1 MKEDRPVETLKV
13 VITRGDRLVYLDLNL
28 VDVAHRRTLCPEECL
43 IPLCCFFTPNFVFNR
58 LTLCSSVG
66 IPAKVSYES
75 QLASHGGV
83 DTKVTEPETAMR
95 IKALC
100 CKAKFEPD

>member
-1 MKEDRPVETLKV
+1 MKINAL
-13 VITRGDRLVYLDLNL
+13 LA
-28 VDVAHRRTLCPEECL
+28 VAL
-43 IPLCCFFTPNFVFNR
+43 IPLCIAMQESINLVSYNGYRPSAQRVYHHAVSPQILFLIV
-58 LTLCSSVG
+58 LLASKTLCSSVG